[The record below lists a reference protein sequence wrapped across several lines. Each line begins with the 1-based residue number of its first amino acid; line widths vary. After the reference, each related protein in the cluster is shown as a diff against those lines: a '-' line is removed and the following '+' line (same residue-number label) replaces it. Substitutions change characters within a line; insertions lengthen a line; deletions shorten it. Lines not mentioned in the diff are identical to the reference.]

1 MLTSYSKL
9 IGTPV
14 LSVHV
19 SSQIATVTACI
30 IDPDNLKIIAFIVD
44 GPMIDSD
51 TGDVL
56 DINSI
61 REYSNLGFV
70 IDSTDA
76 LSKRDD
82 IVKVK
87 KIIEL
92 DFVLVGLKVETKT
105 GTKLGKITD
114 LIITSDALIIQQLI
128 VKRPA
133 MKAFLDPEL
142 TIHRNEIIEVND
154 EKVVVKDEMAK
165 DKNTAPATT
174 SPREFVNPFR
184 KPDFSQSDSQNLD
197 ASDTE

>member
-1 MLTSYSKL
+1 MLTSYSQI

-19 SSQIATVTACI
+19 GTQIATVSACI
-30 IDPDNLKIIAFIVD
+30 IDPDNLKIIAFIVE
-44 GPMIDSD
+44 GPSVDAD

-56 DINSI
+56 DIKSI

-70 IDSTDA
+70 IDSVDA

-92 DFVLVGLKVETKT
+92 DFVLIGLKVETKN
-105 GTKLGKITD
+105 GSKLGKITD
-114 LIITSDALIIQQLI
+114 LIIASDDFVIQQLI

-133 MKAFLDPEL
+133 LKSFLDPEL
-142 TIHRNEIIEVND
+142 TIHRNQIVEVND
-154 EKVVVKDEMAK
+154 HEVIVKDETAK
-165 DKNTAPATT
+165 DKQAAPAAA
-174 SPREFVNPFR
+174 SSDFVNPFR
-184 KPDFSQSDSQNLD
+184 KPDFSQSDSQSLD
-197 ASDTE
+197 ASDT